1 MRLKGGIL
9 KSGAPLGMGRWG
21 FLAPELVSLA
31 YALFTVVLILFTW
44 TNLSDPQYLLWQRLS
59 YLSGTIALWVVSL
72 MWPCRLMMLIR
83 VMYLFIILG
92 SWYPDTYELNSQF
105 TNLDHIFAS
114 YEQDLFG
121 FQPALHFSR
130 VHSSALVSELMH
142 MGYFSYY
149 LFFVVTAIVVYQ
161 RYFSQFERVVYVII
175 ASFFACYVIFVF
187 LPVTGPQYYYLAVG
201 IENIEHAN
209 FPAVGKY
216 FQENME
222 CLPSPGWSGGLFY
235 ALCDMFHQA
244 GERPTAAF
252 PSSHVAIATV
262 VMLIVARMRMWRYML
277 CLSVLFL
284 FLCLST
290 VYIQA
295 HYAIDAIAGFFA
307 GIMMF
312 LLFGGMK
319 LNGTAETR

>member
-1 MRLKGGIL
+1 
-9 KSGAPLGMGRWG
+9 MGRWG
-21 FLAPELVSLA
+21 FLAPELVTFA

-44 TNLSDPQYLLWQRLS
+44 TNLSNPQSLLWQRLS
-59 YLSGTIALWVVSL
+59 FLSGTIALWVVSL
-72 MWPCRLMMLIR
+72 MWPCRLMMLFR
-83 VMYLFIILG
+83 VVYLLVMLG

-105 TNLDHIFAS
+105 NNLDHIFAS

-121 FQPALHFSR
+121 FQPALVFSR
-130 VHSSALVSELMH
+130 VHNSALVSELMH

-149 LFFVVTAIVVYQ
+149 LFFVVTSIVVYFH
-161 RYFSQFERVVYVII
+161 YFGQFERVVNVII
-175 ASFFACYVIFVF
+175 ASFFTCYVIYVF
-187 LPVTGPQYYYLAVG
+187 LPVTGPQYYYLAAG

-216 FQENME
+216 FRDCAD
-222 CLPSPGWSGGLFY
+222 CLPSPGWSGGVFY
-235 ALCDMFHQA
+235 TLCDMAHQA

-252 PSSHVAIATV
+252 PSSHVAVSTV
-262 VMLIVARMRMWRYML
+262 VMLIVARMRMWRYLL
-277 CLSVLFL
+277 CLSVPFL

-295 HYAIDAIAGFFA
+295 HYAIDAIAGFFV

-312 LLFGGMK
+312 FLFGGMK
-319 LNGTAETR
+319 LNGSSEKR